1 MPAKPDSDE
10 SWIPSPSESIHTR
23 SPMLAGLTVGVVVVG
38 AAVVVVGAVVVGAV
52 VVGAAVVVVGLAVV
66 VVGAAVV
73 VVGLAVV
80 VVGAAV
86 VVTGVPTG
94 VHAATRLNPSTETV
108 VRGDTV
114 SFALRLSVRSPCPP
128 ALLSLTSLLP
138 LVTSCG

>member
-1 MPAKPDSDE
+1 
-10 SWIPSPSESIHTR
+10 
-23 SPMLAGLTVGVVVVG
+23 MLAGLTVVVVVVG
-38 AAVVVVGAVVVGAV
+38 AAVVVVGAAVVVGAV

>member
-1 MPAKPDSDE
+1 M
-10 SWIPSPSESIHTR
+10 
-23 SPMLAGLTVGVVVVG
+23 VG
-38 AAVVVVGAVVVGAV
+38 AAVVVVGAAVVVGAV

-80 VVGAAV
+80 IVGAAAV
-86 VVTGVPTG
+86 VPTG